1 MKSEHSLQAY
11 HQTRSSPCK
20 SSISTTSQLLLL
32 INDLKDVEL
41 EVITLVRCPQDR
53 MIRALCLEFYLAETL
68 MRTMRSLPDCFG
80 KKLRIHEMGAGTS
93 YQESAVLH
101 QF

>member
-41 EVITLVRCPQDR
+41 EVITLVRCPQDW

-68 MRTMRSLPDCFG
+68 MRTMRSFPDCFG
-80 KKLRIHEMGAGTS
+80 KKLGIHEMGAGTS

-101 QF
+101 QL

>member
-41 EVITLVRCPQDR
+41 EVIALVRSPQDR
-53 MIRALCLEFYLAETL
+53 MIRTLGLEFYLAETL

-80 KKLRIHEMGAGTS
+80 EKLRIHEM
-93 YQESAVLH
+93 
-101 QF
+101 

>member
-1 MKSEHSLQAY
+1 MPSIPY
-11 HQTRSSPCK
+11 K
-20 SSISTTSQLLLL
+20 SSISATSQLLLL
-32 INDLKDVEL
+32 FNYLKNVEL
-41 EVITLVRCPQDR
+41 EVIALVRCPQDR

-93 YQESAVLH
+93 YHESAVFH
-101 QF
+101 QL

>member
-1 MKSEHSLQAY
+1 MQAY
-11 HQTRSSPCK
+11 HQARSSPCK

-80 KKLRIHEMGAGTS
+80 EKLRIHEMGAGTS
-93 YQESAVLH
+93 YQESAILH